1 MTRNT
6 TRARRRGSIAFGL
19 SLLFVLVAAQTV
31 GAAPPRGCC
40 VRPVN
45 DRKLEIDPGPP
56 PQFVSIRD
64 ANLMPGT
71 VEITVTVAYAYSVQL
86 QMEGA
91 ITLVARESDGWRD
104 TYRYR
109 ISGLTPTMIYDYRL
123 IASGYIAGASYDAQI
138 KG

>member
-1 MTRNT
+1 MTRHT
-6 TRARRRGSIAFGL
+6 TRARRIGGIACGL

-45 DRKLEIDPGPP
+45 DRKLEINPGPP

-64 ANLMPGT
+64 ANLVPGT
-71 VEITVTVAYAYSVQL
+71 VEITVTVEYAYTVQL
-86 QMEGA
+86 QMDGT
-91 ITLVARESDGWRD
+91 ITLLARESDGWRD
-104 TYRYR
+104 MYRYR
-109 ISGLTPTMIYDYRL
+109 ITGLTPTMIYDYRL
-123 IASGYIAGASYDAQI
+123 IASGYIAGASYDAQV